1 MFCMA
6 NLLAVNQGMEPNR
19 NELFMRGLARETKAA
34 TYTFKKVVVPEEKKE
49 GEKAAPVKEQTAEV
63 IDFAALEANNVKMI
77 EELTA
82 QAKAAKDLTFIPA
95 DFEKDDDTNFHI
107 DFIHACSNL
116 RARNYNITEANRHKT
131 KMISGN
137 IIPAIATTTAAI
149 TGAVT
154 TEIYLHA

>member
-1 MFCMA
+1 
-6 NLLAVNQGMEPNR
+6 
-19 NELFMRGLARETKAA
+19 
-34 TYTFKKVVVPEEKKE
+34 
-49 GEKAAPVKEQTAEV
+49 
-63 IDFAALEANNVKMI
+63 MI
-77 EELTA
+77 EELTV